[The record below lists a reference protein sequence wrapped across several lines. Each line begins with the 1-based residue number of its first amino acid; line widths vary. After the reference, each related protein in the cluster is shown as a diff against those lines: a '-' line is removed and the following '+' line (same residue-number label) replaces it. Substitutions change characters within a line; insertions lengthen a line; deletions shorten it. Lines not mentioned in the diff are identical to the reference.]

1 MQHTGNNMLKQVNT
15 CPSKKPYW
23 VCTKCNWPFL
33 ALQEANK
40 HFCGQDKPP
49 EPAFRSYTK

>member
-1 MQHTGNNMLKQVNT
+1 MIELKQNEN
-15 CPSKKPYW
+15 PNKAYW
-23 VCTKCNWPFL
+23 YCTKCNL
-33 ALQEANK
+33 AFFSLQEANK